1 LIYDY
6 CCGKTQLVERS
17 GVPPNAMKILF
28 TLVIVAAV
36 ANLPLV
42 MANVALPSI
51 MQQPD
56 LQVEKPESETEIH
69 L

>member
-1 LIYDY
+1 MSKDQKNIVIMAAYPVSELAQKD
-6 CCGKTQLVERS
+6 
-17 GVPPNAMKILF
+17 F
-28 TLVIVAAV
+28 DTLVQ
-36 ANLPLV
+36 

>member
-1 LIYDY
+1 MTTVA
-6 CCGKTQLVERS
+6 KPRPVEEP
-17 GVPPNAMKILF
+17 GAPPNSMKILF

-36 ANLPLV
+36 ANLPLA